1 MAEHLKTDIYCSIL
15 MMHVFLFLKCVWP
28 SPTFSSLTNAAFM
41 ISIFLF
47 YFYFFFDDFMIS
59 IFNLSDH
66 LTVFFILPQF
76 IFNKLML
83 YHALKKHREGSDY
96 LLPCVSVFV

>member
-41 ISIFLF
+41 ISIF
-47 YFYFFFDDFMIS
+47 
-59 IFNLSDH
+59 NVSDY

-96 LLPCVSVFV
+96 LLLCVSVFV

>member
-1 MAEHLKTDIYCSIL
+1 
-15 MMHVFLFLKCVWP
+15 
-28 SPTFSSLTNAAFM
+28 
-41 ISIFLF
+41 
-47 YFYFFFDDFMIS
+47 MIS

-96 LLPCVSVFV
+96 LLLCVSVFV